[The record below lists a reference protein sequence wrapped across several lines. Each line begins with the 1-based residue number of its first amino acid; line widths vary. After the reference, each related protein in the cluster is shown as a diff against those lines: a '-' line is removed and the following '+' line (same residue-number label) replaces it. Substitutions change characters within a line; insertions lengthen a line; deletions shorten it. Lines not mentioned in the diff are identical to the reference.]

1 MRLPPWAIE
10 AIRNGV
16 ADVARKASD
25 PETIHKVREQ
35 AAELLR
41 DLPENASKSLE
52 GIVKSASSRARDALD
67 QGRDSVL
74 RWVAGETDFGVP
86 CHNVSGR
93 LLNEHGTGLPVSENV
108 LAAGYHLLSGHCLTH
123 DVRETIDRG
132 LAEAVD
138 VEDCRMLVTGSFD
151 AAVHAVSTL
160 ADHWELVLHRSQAIE
175 LPSGIP
181 LPEALLP
188 AAVKERGGVQRI
200 DPRDFDGIDN
210 ACVILAD
217 DGNHPIQPIDFQGRS
232 IHSVAIL
239 PVATFGDSIDSLPDA
254 KSLLRAGID
263 LVVLPG
269 GPATGGVAAGILV
282 GKETPMRKLQESR
295 RWNYLQAGDA
305 IAAMTL
311 EALTGPSPTPLA
323 QLVGVSEEN
332 LRSRGE
338 RLATRL
344 TGDESIATCHITAK
358 PAYLA
363 AETRWKFPS
372 RQVRVRHHNKAADRW
387 AEELRR
393 KRPAVIASAD
403 GDDLVVD
410 LRWLPA
416 ADDSLVAAAL
426 ESERPSP
433 NTAE

>member
-25 PETIHKVREQ
+25 PETINRVREQ

-41 DLPENASKSLE
+41 DLPENASKSFE
-52 GIVKSASSRARDALD
+52 GIVKSASARARDALD

-86 CHNVSGR
+86 CHNVSGT
-93 LLNEHGTGLPVSENV
+93 LLNERGTGVPVSESV
-108 LAAGYHLLSGHCLTH
+108 LAAGYPILAGHCLTH

-132 LAEAVD
+132 LSQAVHVD
-138 VEDCRMLVTGSFD
+138 DCRMLVAGSFD
-151 AAVHAVSTL
+151 AAVHAVSAL
-160 ADHWELVLHRSQAIE
+160 AGHWDLILHRSQAIQ

-181 LPEALLP
+181 LPEALSP
-188 AAVKERGGVQRI
+188 AALSERGGVQRI

-217 DGNHPIQPIDFQGRS
+217 DGNHAIEPMDFQGRS
-232 IHSVAIL
+232 VHTVAIL
-239 PVATFGDSIDSLPDA
+239 PVATFGDSIDSVPDA

-263 LVVLPG
+263 LVALPG

-282 GKETPMRKLQESR
+282 GKETLMRKLQESPT
-295 RWNYLQAGDA
+295 WKFLQSGDA

-311 EALTGPSPTPLA
+311 EALTHPSPTPLT
-323 QLVGVSEEN
+323 QLVEVSEDN
-332 LRSRGE
+332 LRSRAE

-344 TGDESIATCHITAK
+344 TGDESIASCHITAD
-358 PAYLA
+358 PAFLA

-372 RQVRVRHHNKAADRW
+372 RQLRIRHHNKAAEKW
-387 AEELRR
+387 AEELLR
-393 KRPAVIASAD
+393 KHPAVIASAD

-416 ADDSLVAAAL
+416 GEDSLVAAAL
-426 ESERPSP
+426 ESERPSQ
-433 NTAE
+433 TAAE